1 MTSGGA
7 RVRRAAPT
15 ARRPPAGGLRS
26 KLPGD
31 VMRAVMRGAFGA
43 NRGRTLI
50 AMAAIALG
58 VALGFAIQTVNRSAI
73 AEFTQ
78 GVATLSGAADLV
90 VRGGADGF
98 DEAVYANVARERGVA
113 AASPVVEV
121 DARLP
126 GRDQSLRIAGVDAFR
141 AAAVTPALVGQGA
154 TALDLL
160 REDRVFLSPAALAR
174 LSLAVGASID
184 VQAGPSVASLVVA
197 GTLDAPAGQRL
208 GVVDIATAQERFGRV
223 GRISRIDVRVRP
235 GADIDAVRA
244 SIAARLPA
252 GVGVTRPEDT
262 AAMASR
268 MTRAYRVNLNVL
280 ALVALFT
287 GSLLVFSTQALSV
300 VRRRTQFALLR
311 TLGLPRQTLVGL
323 LLVEGAA
330 IGTAGAALGLA
341 AGYALAALLLRT
353 FGADLG
359 AGFFRGDAPALAVS
373 PAAAALFGGL
383 GVLAAIG
390 GALLPALEA
399 ARASPA
405 AAIKAGDDE
414 SFFRGLAS
422 ATPGVTCLVVAAAI
436 VALPPIGGLPL
447 FGYAAIALMLIGTL
461 LLLPRLARGLLA
473 RWPRPRSPG
482 GALALDSLRAAP
494 GQATVSLAAIV
505 AAVALAVSMAIMV
518 ASFRDSLATWLDR
531 MLPADVYL
539 RAGGASSS
547 GWLEPG
553 EQRALEAL
561 PQVRRAE
568 FMRVLRIIVRDDE
581 PPVVV
586 MARDLERATAAQR
599 IALVGD
605 AIAVRDDAPPPAWI
619 SEAYADRF
627 GATGGATISL
637 PIAGRPV
644 PFTVAG
650 VWRDYARQTGA
661 VIIERDVYARLAG
674 DERVNDVA
682 LWLAPGTT
690 ADALRGEIERAF
702 GSDRLE
708 VATTGEI
715 RALSLAVFDRTFAV
729 TYALEAVA
737 ILIGLVGLSAS
748 FGALAL
754 ARRREFGVLRH
765 LGMTRREIGGM
776 LVAEGAMV
784 SAVGLVVGV
793 VLGGAISLILVY
805 VVNRQS
811 FRWSM
816 DLHVPAG
823 QLALFSIALLVLAT
837 VTALA
842 SARRATAGDTVAAV
856 REDW

>member
-1 MTSGGA
+1 MG
-7 RVRRAAPT
+7 
-15 ARRPPAGGLRS
+15 
-26 KLPGD
+26 
-31 VMRAVMRGAFGA
+31 GAFGA

-50 AMAAIALG
+50 ATLAIALG

-90 VRGGADGF
+90 VRGPADGF
-98 DEAVYANVARERGVA
+98 DEAVYARVARDPAVA
-113 AASPVVEV
+113 AASPVVEAEV
-121 DARLP
+121 RLRS
-126 GRDQSLRIAGVDAFR
+126 RDDSLRILGVDAFR
-141 AAAVTPALVGQGA
+141 AGYVTPALVGQGA
-154 TALDLL
+154 AALDLL
-160 REDRVFLSPAALAR
+160 RADRLFLSPAALA
-174 LSLAVGASID
+174 SLGVAVGDSLD
-184 VQAGPSVASLVVA
+184 LQAGPAVATFVVA
-197 GTLDAPAGQRL
+197 GMLDASTAQRI
-208 GVVDIATAQERFGRV
+208 GVVDIAAAQERFGRV
-223 GRISRIDVRVRP
+223 GRLSRIDVRVRP
-235 GADIDAVRA
+235 GADVDAVRA
-244 SIAARLPA
+244 ALAATLPA
-252 GVGVTRPEDT
+252 GVGIARPEDT

-311 TLGLPRQTLVGL
+311 TLGLARRSLVAL

-330 IGTAGAALGLA
+330 IGTAGAAIGLA
-341 AGYALAALLLRT
+341 TGYALAALLLRT

-359 AGFFRGDAPALAVS
+359 AGFFRGDAPALAFS
-373 PAAAALFGGL
+373 PAAAALFAGL
-383 GVLAAIG
+383 GVVAAIA

-414 SFFRGLAS
+414 SIFRSLGS
-422 ATPGVTCLVVAAAI
+422 ATPGVGCLVVAAAI
-436 VALPPIGGLPL
+436 VALPPVGGLPV

-461 LLLPRLARGLLA
+461 LLLPRLARALLV
-473 RWPRPRSPG
+473 RWPRPRSAG
-482 GALALDSLRAAP
+482 AALALDSLRAAP
-494 GQATVSLAAIV
+494 GQATISLAAIV

-518 ASFRDSLATWLDR
+518 ASFRDSLAAWLDR
-531 MLPADVYL
+531 VLPADVYL

-547 GWLEPG
+547 GWLDAD
-553 EQRALEAL
+553 EQRAIAAL
-561 PQVRRAE
+561 PQVRHAE
-568 FMRVLRIIVRDDE
+568 FLRVLRIVVRDDE
-581 PPVVV
+581 PPVVLL
-586 MARDLERATAAQR
+586 ARDLDRASAAER

-605 AIAVRDDAPPPAWI
+605 AVAVRADAPPPAWV
-619 SEAYADRF
+619 SESYADRF
-627 GATGGATISL
+627 GAANGATITL
-637 PIAGRPV
+637 PIAGRATA
-644 PFTVAG
+644 FTVAG
-650 VWRDYARQTGA
+650 LWRDYARQTGA
-661 VIIERDVYARLAG
+661 VIVERNVYAKLAG
-674 DERVNDVA
+674 DERVNDAA
-682 LWLAPGTT
+682 LWLAPGAS
-690 ADALRGEIERAF
+690 ADALRAEIEQRF
-702 GSDRLE
+702 GADRLE
-708 VATTGEI
+708 FATPGEI
-715 RALSLAVFDRTFAV
+715 RSLSLAVFDRTFAV

-737 ILIGLVGLSAS
+737 VAIGLVGLSAS

-784 SAVGLVVGV
+784 SAVGLVVGL
-793 VLGGAISLILVY
+793 VLGGAISLILVH

-816 DLHVPAG
+816 DLHVPIG
-823 QLALFSIALLVLAT
+823 QLALFSMALLALAT